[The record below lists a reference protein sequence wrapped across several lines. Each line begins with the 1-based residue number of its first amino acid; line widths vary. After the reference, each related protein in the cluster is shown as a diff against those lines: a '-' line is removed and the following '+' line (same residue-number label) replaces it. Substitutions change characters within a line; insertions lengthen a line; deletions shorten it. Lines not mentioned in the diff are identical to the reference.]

1 MSLQATADQAL
12 VRRLN
17 TSLIA
22 ECLRSRGPL
31 SRANLSDETGLSR
44 STVSSL
50 VNALLEK
57 GFVREIGLE
66 TPGRGRPGILL
77 ELDPKGGSAVGI
89 EIGVDYISIVLTDF
103 IAQVLWRQRVVSN
116 PDDEQSVIFERA
128 EELIQQALAVGEQH
142 DLKCLGIG
150 VGVPGLVNA
159 QQGTL
164 VFAPNLAW
172 HEVPVRDKWTRRFH
186 LPIFVENEANAAALG
201 EFCFGVAQDVQNLI
215 YLSAG
220 FGLGAGIIIE
230 GQLFCGSG
238 GYAGEVGHMTID
250 PDGELCGCGKHGCWE
265 TIVGPRAIARRARKA
280 LQDNKDS
287 HITTLVDGDLSR
299 IDVNTVIQA
308 AEAGDAVACNAL
320 RETGVQ
326 LGIGIGNLVNA
337 FNPQMVV
344 LGGALSSAS
353 PFIMPVIEKA
363 VQKHALPQPY
373 ESLEIAASAHGADA
387 CVMGGVALVL
397 DDVLAEPML

>member
-1 MSLQATADQAL
+1 M
-12 VRRLN
+12 
-17 TSLIA
+17 
-22 ECLRSRGPL
+22 
-31 SRANLSDETGLSR
+31 
-44 STVSSL
+44 
-50 VNALLEK
+50 
-57 GFVREIGLE
+57 
-66 TPGRGRPGILL
+66 
-77 ELDPKGGSAVGI
+77 GI
-89 EIGVDYISIVLTDF
+89 EIGVDFISVVLTDF
-103 IAQVLWRQRVVSN
+103 VAQVLWRHRVASDPN
-116 PDDEQSVIFERA
+116 DEQEVIFERA

-142 DLKCLGIG
+142 DFQCLGIG

-172 HEVPVRDKWTRRFH
+172 HEVPIRDKWTQRFH
-186 LPIFVENEANAAALG
+186 LPIFVENEANVAALG
-201 EFCFGVAQDVQNLI
+201 EHYFGVAQDVQNLI

-220 FGLGAGIIIE
+220 VGLGAGIIIE

-238 GYAGEVGHMTID
+238 GYAGEVGHMTMD
-250 PDGELCGCGKHGCWE
+250 PNGELCGCGKRGCWE
-265 TIVGPRAIARRARKA
+265 TIVGPRAIARRAREA
-280 LQDNKDS
+280 VQDHLDS
-287 HITTLVDGDLSR
+287 RIYSLVDGDLSR

-308 AEAGDAVACNAL
+308 AEAGDPIACSAL
-320 RETGVQ
+320 RETGIQ

-353 PFIMPVIEKA
+353 PFIMPVIEEV
-363 VQKHALPQPY
+363 VQEHALPQPY

-387 CVMGGVALVL
+387 CVMGGAALVL

>member
-1 MSLQATADQAL
+1 LSLQATADQAL

-17 TSLIA
+17 TALIA
-22 ECLRSRGPL
+22 ECLRSHGPL

-50 VNALLEK
+50 INALLEK

-66 TPGRGRPGILL
+66 TPGIGRPGILL

-89 EIGVDYISIVLTDF
+89 EIGVDFISVVLTDF

-142 DLKCLGIG
+142 DLQCLGIG

-159 QQGTL
+159 HQGTL

-172 HEVPVRDKWTRRFH
+172 HKVPIRDKWTLRFH

-201 EFCFGVAQDVQNLI
+201 EFCFGVAQHVQNLI

-265 TIVGPRAIARRARKA
+265 TIVGPRAIAHRARKA

-287 HITTLVDGDLSR
+287 HIYTLVDGDLSR

-308 AEAGDAVACNAL
+308 AEAGDPVARNAL

-344 LGGALSSAS
+344 LGGALSAAS
-353 PFIMPVIEKA
+353 PFIMPVIEKV
-363 VQKHALPQPY
+363 VQQHALPQPY
-373 ESLEIAASAHGADA
+373 ESLELAASAHGVDA
-387 CVMGGVALVL
+387 CVMGGIALVL

>member
-1 MSLQATADQAL
+1 MPLQATADQAL

-50 VNALLEK
+50 VNALLK
-57 GFVREIGLE
+57 KRFVREIGLE

-77 ELDPKGGSAVGI
+77 ELDPAGGSAVGI
-89 EIGVDYISIVLTDF
+89 EIGVDFISVVLTDF
-103 IAQVLWRQRVVSN
+103 IAQVVWRQRVLSN
-116 PDDEQSVIFERA
+116 PDDDQGVIFERA
-128 EELIQQALAVGEQH
+128 EELVQQALAVGEEH
-142 DLKCLGIG
+142 DLQCLGIG
-150 VGVPGLVNA
+150 VGVPGLVNVR
-159 QQGTL
+159 QGTL

-172 HEVPVRDKWTRRFH
+172 HEVPIREKWTQRFH

-201 EFCFGVAQDVQNLI
+201 EYFFGVAQDVQNVI

-220 FGLGAGIIIE
+220 IGLGAGIIIE
-230 GQLFCGSG
+230 GQLFRGSG
-238 GYAGEVGHMTID
+238 GYAGEVGHMTMD
-250 PDGELCGCGKHGCWE
+250 PNGELCGCGKRGCWE

-287 HITTLVDGDLSR
+287 LIYSLVDGDLSR
-299 IDVNTVIQA
+299 VNVDTVIQA
-308 AEAGDAVACNAL
+308 AEAGDPVARQAF
-320 RETGVQ
+320 RETGVS

-353 PFIMPVIEKA
+353 PFIMPVIEEVVK
-363 VQKHALPQPY
+363 KHALPQPY
-373 ESLEIAASAHGADA
+373 ESLTVAASAHGTDA
-387 CVMGGVALVL
+387 CVMGGAALVL